1 MTKVIRVVEE
11 SMMPPALAS
20 LLQWHP
26 SYASMNEDGT
36 GPPPCYYEYMAWC
49 QCISGQG
56 PCKIQYD
63 RLVACLVEN
72 DLRPKT

>member
-1 MTKVIRVVEE
+1 MTKAIRAVEE
-11 SMMPPALAS
+11 AVMPSALAS
-20 LLQWHP
+20 LLWN
-26 SYASMNEDGT
+26 SAYAYNEDGT

-49 QCISGQG
+49 QCISSQG
-56 PCKIQYD
+56 ACKVPYD